1 MPSLD
6 RLDAIA
12 DRIRTRWTERNAVR
26 NATLVRSRELIRLC
40 ATIIRASHRNDF
52 EGARRLLA
60 EAREVAAAMCGETV
74 PYPDL
79 YFAGY
84 TQDALKE
91 LAEAYITVALARNE
105 PVPTPE
111 EVEIEAPAYLNGLA
125 EAASE
130 MRRRSL
136 DLIRRGDSAEAER
149 LLAMMDEIY
158 AVLMTFDFPDAITGG
173 LRRRVDS
180 LRGVLERTRGDLTM
194 SMRQDA
200 LRQALLEFEQRIGTV
215 DEHTP
220 GATGEHTAG

>member
-6 RLDAIA
+6 RLDSIA
-12 DRIRTRWTERNAVR
+12 DSIRVDWTERSTVR
-26 NATLVRSRELIRLC
+26 DATRVRSRGLIRLC
-40 ATIIRASHRNDF
+40 ATVIRASHRNDLDK
-52 EGARRLLA
+52 ARHLLI
-60 EAREVAAAMCGETV
+60 EAREVATAMCSEAA

-79 YFAGY
+79 YYAGY

-91 LAEAYITVALARNE
+91 LAEAYITVALAQDE
-105 PVPTPE
+105 PLPTPQAI
-111 EVEIEAPAYLNGLA
+111 EIEAPAYLNGLA

-136 DLIRRGDSAEAER
+136 DLIRRGDNAEAER
-149 LLAMMDEIY
+149 LLSTMDEIY

-173 LRRRVDS
+173 LRRRVDA

-200 LRQALLEFEQRIGTV
+200 LRRALHEFEQRIGMI
-215 DEHTP
+215 DEDKW
-220 GATGEHTAG
+220 GNDATGALG

>member
-12 DRIRTRWTERNAVR
+12 DRIRTSWTERNAVR
-26 NATLVRSRELIRLC
+26 DATLVRSRELIRLC

-52 EGARRLLA
+52 EQARRLLV
-60 EAREVAAAMCGETV
+60 EAREVAAAMCSETV
-74 PYPDL
+74 PYRDL

-91 LAEAYITVALARNE
+91 LAEAYVTVALARDE
-105 PVPTPE
+105 PIPTPE

-149 LLAMMDEIY
+149 LLAVMDEIY

-200 LRQALLEFEQRIGTV
+200 LRQALHEFEQRIGTV
-215 DEHTP
+215 NEHPT
-220 GATGEHTAG
+220 GATDEHTAG

>member
-1 MPSLD
+1 M
-6 RLDAIA
+6 
-12 DRIRTRWTERNAVR
+12 
-26 NATLVRSRELIRLC
+26 C
-40 ATIIRASHRNDF
+40 
-52 EGARRLLA
+52 G
-60 EAREVAAAMCGETV
+60 AAA

-91 LAEAYITVALARNE
+91 LAEAHITVALAQDE
-105 PVPTPE
+105 PLPMPE
-111 EVEIEAPAYLNGLA
+111 AIGIDAPAYLNGLA

-136 DLIRRGDSAEAER
+136 DLIRRGDNTEAER
-149 LLAMMDEIY
+149 LLAVMDEIY

-194 SMRQDA
+194 SMRQEA
-200 LRQALLEFEQRIGTV
+200 LRQALHEFEQRVAMFDGTPIQ
-215 DEHTP
+215 DSGERS
-220 GATGEHTAG
+220 TGRT

>member
-1 MPSLD
+1 MSTLD
-6 RLDAIA
+6 RLDSIA
-12 DRIRTRWTERNAVR
+12 DNIRADWTARNAVR
-26 NATLVRSRELIRLC
+26 DATLSRSRELIRLC

-52 EGARRLLA
+52 EQASRLLTDADEVGA
-60 EAREVAAAMCGETV
+60 EMRRETA
-74 PYPDL
+74 PYPEL

-91 LAEAYITVALARNE
+91 LAEAHITVALAQERPLPE
-105 PVPTPE
+105 PDE
-111 EVEIEAPAYLNGLA
+111 IGIEAPAYLNGLA

-136 DLIRRGDSAEAER
+136 DLIRHGDNAEAER
-149 LLAMMDEIY
+149 LLADMDEIY

-173 LRRRVDS
+173 LRRRVDA

-200 LRQALLEFEQRIGTV
+200 LRQALREFEGRIEMMNSAGDD
-215 DEHTP
+215 DER
-220 GATGEHTAG
+220 ATG

>member
-6 RLDAIA
+6 QLDSIA
-12 DRIRTRWTERNAVR
+12 DNIRGDWTQRTTVR
-26 NATLVRSRELIRLC
+26 NDALTRSRELIHLC
-40 ATIIRASHRNDF
+40 ATIIRASHRDDF
-52 EGARRLLA
+52 VQAQRMLA
-60 EAREVAAAMCGETV
+60 EAREVAAAMCNETA

-91 LAEAYITVALARNE
+91 LAEAHITVALARDN
-105 PVPTPE
+105 PLPTPSE
-111 EVEIEAPAYLNGLA
+111 IGIEAPAYLNGLA

-136 DLIRRGDSAEAER
+136 DLLRRGNNAEAER
-149 LLAMMDEIY
+149 LLLIMDGIY
-158 AVLMTFDFPDAITGG
+158 SMLMTFDFPDAITGG
-173 LRRRVDS
+173 LRRRVDG

-200 LRQALLEFEQRIGTV
+200 LRQALHEFEQRIQMLNESSQIDDG
-215 DEHTP
+215 ES
-220 GATGEHTAG
+220 ATE

>member
-6 RLDAIA
+6 HLDSIA
-12 DRIRTRWTERNAVR
+12 DSIRGDWTQRNTVR
-26 NATLVRSRELIRLC
+26 NDTLTRSRELIRLC
-40 ATIIRASHRNDF
+40 ATIIRASHRDDF
-52 EGARRLLA
+52 VRAQRLLV
-60 EAREVAAAMCGETV
+60 EAREVATEMCNEAA

-91 LAEAYITVALARNE
+91 LAEAHITVALARDE
-105 PVPTPE
+105 PLPTPGE
-111 EVEIEAPAYLNGLA
+111 IGIEAPAYLNGLA

-136 DLIRRGDSAEAER
+136 DLIRHGNNAEAER
-149 LLAMMDEIY
+149 LLLAMDGIY
-158 AVLMTFDFPDAITGG
+158 GVLMTFDFPDAITGG
-173 LRRRVDS
+173 LRRRVDA

-200 LRQALLEFEQRIGTV
+200 LRQALREFEQRIQTLNESPQIDDG
-215 DEHTP
+215 ES
-220 GATGEHTAG
+220 ATE

>member
-1 MPSLD
+1 MTFID
-6 RLDAIA
+6 RLDGIA
-12 DRIRTRWTERNAVR
+12 ENIRADWTKRNAAR
-26 NATLVRSRELIRLC
+26 DATLSRSRELIRLC
-40 ATIIRASHRNDF
+40 ATIIRASHRDDLN
-52 EGARRLLA
+52 EAQRLLD
-60 EAREVAAAMCGETV
+60 EADVAAAVMRSEAA

-91 LAEAYITVALARNE
+91 LSEAHITVAFAQDK
-105 PVPTPE
+105 PIPTPE
-111 EVEIEAPAYLNGLA
+111 EIEIEAPAYLNGLA

-136 DLIRRGDSAEAER
+136 DRIRRGQNAEAER
-149 LLAMMDEIY
+149 LLMTMDEVY

-173 LRRRVDS
+173 LRRRVDQ

-200 LRQALLEFEQRIGTV
+200 LRQALRDFEVRIENLDTGTA
-215 DEHTP
+215 DNQ
-220 GATGEHTAG
+220 GE